1 MTAPTILVPRSAARA
16 RALFDLTIPGRAI
29 VLEGWGAFV
38 LVPTDQRTTRL
49 LIRLRGPGTPSLQSV
64 ALSPLGV
71 LGFEPAHF
79 IMERRMLLG
88 IKDRAERGRSP
99 TAS

>member
-1 MTAPTILVPRSAARA
+1 MGGVFGKEIGWRVAQIVPD
-16 RALFDLTIPGRAI
+16 RAL

-38 LVPTDQRTTRL
+38 LVPVDQHTTRM
-49 LIRLRGPGTPSLQSV
+49 LIRLRGPGVPSLQSV

-71 LGFEPAHF
+71 LVFEPAHF

-99 TAS
+99 TAPG